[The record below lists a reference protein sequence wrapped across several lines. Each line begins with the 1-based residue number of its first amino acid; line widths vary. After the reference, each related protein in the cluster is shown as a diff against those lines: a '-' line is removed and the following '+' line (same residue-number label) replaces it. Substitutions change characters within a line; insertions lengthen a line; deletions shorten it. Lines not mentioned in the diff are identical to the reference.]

1 MRLIMHELLMCMLF
15 LYLHHVLVQRI
26 ILDIHLVSVLL
37 KVILK
42 SCFCYIIPTQYVI
55 IIKKQMFLKFDYMSV
70 HTTND
75 ILTCITHRKSYS
87 VFLLIYSKESYTLII
102 MHVTA
107 SLRDGHLCI
116 SPSSLKTCYT
126 QPLSFTF
133 GIIILTGFTF
143 VFVKVNLSENYAHL

>member
-1 MRLIMHELLMCMLF
+1 
-15 LYLHHVLVQRI
+15 
-26 ILDIHLVSVLL
+26 
-37 KVILK
+37 
-42 SCFCYIIPTQYVI
+42 
-55 IIKKQMFLKFDYMSV
+55 MFLKFDYMSV